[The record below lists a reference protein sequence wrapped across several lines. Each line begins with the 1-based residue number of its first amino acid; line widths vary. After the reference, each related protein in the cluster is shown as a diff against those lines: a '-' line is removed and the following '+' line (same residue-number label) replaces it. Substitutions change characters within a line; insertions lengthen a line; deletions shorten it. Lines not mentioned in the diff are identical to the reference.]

1 MSRPKKPA
9 PVVEQRALD
18 PDEEAWVRSL
28 VEDAV
33 QQLKDERREAREVGD
48 RKGKAA

>member
-1 MSRPKKPA
+1 MSRPKKPTPA
-9 PVVEQRALD
+9 VEQRPLD

-28 VEDAV
+28 VV
-33 QQLKDERREAREVGD
+33 QALEQLMVEKREAREVGD